1 MVQPPALANATGS
14 PDVAVATTVKLLFS
28 VAVGGAGVVT
38 VMLWLAGFAVT
49 LCGVADA
56 DE

>member
-1 MVQPPALANATGS
+1 VQPPALANATGS

-38 VMLWLAGFAVT
+38 VMLWLAGVAVT
-49 LCGVADA
+49 DSLMHGAA
-56 DE
+56 E

>member
-1 MVQPPALANATGS
+1 LVQPPALANATGS

-38 VMLWLAGFAVT
+38 VMLCDAIVAFT
-49 LCGVADA
+49 LSGVADA